1 MRGQQHRR
9 PPLTGGA
16 GGGGIHH
23 RAEERA
29 CQALLLRGGGRGGRA
44 ADGSFGDAVGV
55 LVLDQRSERVVEQR
69 GPGLRPLPLLRAP
82 PAVAVNVR
90 DDILPRFGISNLS
103 RRDDRNAVRQ
113 CFEGQLQLTVAG
125 HARDVVAPANTWTL
139 GDGYTLSWRELA
151 AGTFREFYMTESVLA
166 LSDFVPGSRRG
177 VRKSHRRI

>member
-1 MRGQQHRR
+1 MRGQQLRR

-113 CFEGQLQLTVAG
+113 CFEGQLQLIVA
-125 HARDVVAPANTWTL
+125 
-139 GDGYTLSWRELA
+139 
-151 AGTFREFYMTESVLA
+151 
-166 LSDFVPGSRRG
+166 
-177 VRKSHRRI
+177 

>member
-1 MRGQQHRR
+1 MFQ
-9 PPLTGGA
+9 P
-16 GGGGIHH
+16 
-23 RAEERA
+23 
-29 CQALLLRGGGRGGRA
+29 GRA
-44 ADGSFGDAVGV
+44 ARQTSLLQRAV
-55 LVLDQRSERVVEQR
+55 LVERREAERHGLAAGGPVGEKPVLLLDQLPDRVDALEQR

-166 LSDFVPGSRRG
+166 FSDFVPGSRRG